1 MSLLPEEHPFSPG
14 LQGFLNIL
22 EVNLGI
28 ANDPK
33 RSLEQAKDLSKEC
46 MICAPKLVDC
56 HSPYAYAER
65 MMLSNWSEALNSAVK
80 ITQIDP
86 TSFDAMAARSLLE
99 MNDLVQAK
107 NVAIEL
113 SKAEH
118 IRPQIK
124 QLSLGVLAYLAIEG
138 GDIICVKSN
147 F

>member
-1 MSLLPEEHPFSPG
+1 MAVAAVMFGNNGAWDKAASTFKR
-14 LQGFLNIL
+14 IL
-22 EVNLGI
+22 SYT
-28 ANDPK
+28 PH
-33 RSLEQAKDLSKEC
+33 
-46 MICAPKLVDC
+46 APTFV
-56 HSPYAYAER
+56 R
-65 MMLSNWSEALNSAVK
+65 
-80 ITQIDP
+80 
-86 TSFDAMAARSLLE
+86 ARYMKPLLE

-138 GDIICVKSN
+138 GDIISAKSY